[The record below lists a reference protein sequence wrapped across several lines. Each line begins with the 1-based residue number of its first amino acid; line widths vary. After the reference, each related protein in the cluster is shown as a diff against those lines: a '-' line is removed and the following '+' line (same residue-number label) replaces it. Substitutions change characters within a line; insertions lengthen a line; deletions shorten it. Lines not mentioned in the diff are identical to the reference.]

1 MKQVFRNI
9 LLFLLST
16 LMVASTISWT
26 VDKHLC
32 MGRVMDVA
40 LFSHAD
46 SCGTFED
53 TTSEAMSKMSCCD
66 DESFTLQG
74 QEDLTLK
81 WFELDLDQQLFLFT
95 YASAYID
102 SFKPLSEAHPFH
114 VEYPP
119 PNPAKD
125 FQVLHQVFLI

>member
-1 MKQVFRNI
+1 MRLMFRNI
-9 LLFLLST
+9 MIVLLST

-40 LFSHAD
+40 WFSHAD

-53 TTSEAMSKMSCCD
+53 AASEAMSKMSCCD

-74 QEDLTLK
+74 QDDLTVK
-81 WFELDLDQQLFLFT
+81 WFELDLGQQLFLFT
-95 YASAYID
+95 YASAYI
-102 SFKPLSEAHPFH
+102 SSLTPLSEARPVY

-119 PNPAKD
+119 PNPSKD